1 MTSAPSPPYIDV
13 ILRLLHESHPDAVQA
28 FSDHIHWG
36 YWPEPPARVPSADE
50 FHAAARRMSG
60 LVFDLA
66 LLRNG
71 IAVADVGC
79 GFGGTLQLINE
90 RYSDMSLSGVNIDLR
105 QIERARNEVVRPRDT
120 NAVAWHVADA
130 CGLPMADQS
139 QDVVLA
145 VECIFHFGSRIR
157 FMQEACRVLKP
168 GGRLVISDFVVP
180 IRGLF
185 LNFLLFSW
193 FLGAPSRFFGT
204 TLPVPLTRYRALATS
219 ARLEVEQSLDITEN
233 TLPTYEF
240 LRQMAPT
247 FNQHNV
253 AAAGAVEYLRTSS
266 RRRWTRYA
274 VMSFRKP

>member
-1 MTSAPSPPYIDV
+1 
-13 ILRLLHESHPDAVQA
+13 
-28 FSDHIHWG
+28 
-36 YWPEPPARVPSADE
+36 
-50 FHAAARRMSG
+50 
-60 LVFDLA
+60 
-66 LLRNG
+66 
-71 IAVADVGC
+71 
-79 GFGGTLQLINE
+79 
-90 RYSDMSLSGVNIDLR
+90 
-105 QIERARNEVVRPRDT
+105 
-120 NAVAWHVADA
+120 
-130 CGLPMADQS
+130 
-139 QDVVLA
+139 
-145 VECIFHFGSRIR
+145 
-157 FMQEACRVLKP
+157 
-168 GGRLVISDFVVP
+168 VP